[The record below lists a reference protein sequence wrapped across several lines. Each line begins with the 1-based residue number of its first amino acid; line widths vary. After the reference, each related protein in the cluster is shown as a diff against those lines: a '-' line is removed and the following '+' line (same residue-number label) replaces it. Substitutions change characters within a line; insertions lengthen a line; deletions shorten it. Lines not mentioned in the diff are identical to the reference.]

1 MRTGAGERV
10 ILGLG
15 CTLFVATAVWVA
27 TFPVTVTV

>member
-15 CTLFVATAVWVA
+15 CTLFVATAVWS
-27 TFPVTVTV
+27 PPSR